1 MRIVITVPLMMLFAL
16 NPALAA
22 TGAPDTGA
30 MNELLRIFENTAGQ
44 WPAIIKPVT
53 TWLFWTLV
61 TISWA
66 WGFGEMAL
74 KGADV
79 KELLAELFKR
89 TFMIGFFWWLLISAP
104 QLAAAIVNGFTWI
117 GGKLAG
123 NSLAYTSISPSSIF
137 DIGIS
142 LVTKILKKLSITNP
156 VDSLGYVLVAIGI
169 VVIFAFI
176 TLQLMVLIIQ
186 YYFFLNAGVVMMG
199 FLGHEWSR
207 EYGINY
213 FKLMIG
219 LGVKYLTMQLIIVL
233 TLDITQGWLKESDLT
248 WTQLV
253 IILPTMII
261 IWGLIREV
269 PQMAQSLVSGS
280 DQTTGNAV
288 AGAMQAAAAMAA
300 IAAGAFA
307 AAGGGSKMMQ
317 GAGNMSQLLQG
328 AWNEASG
335 GEGGGD
341 GEASTNESDPAT
353 GTPPDSASSDSGG
366 DDGASNEGSEAGYDS
381 GSSDNASEAG
391 FGNDSNEPN
400 NEGPQTND
408 SAQSGSPSET
418 SSSADNGSTANSEN
432 SSGANGSGSDNA
444 SGNAGV
450 SSSAPKKGFAATAA
464 LAASIAGKAIGN
476 ELKGSAK
483 NAFKSGMSKFTAP
496 FSTPSNSVTGRA
508 AQSLNPNKST
518 NEGRAESSSSVPWMQ
533 QSGGFQN
540 LSSQAQQQARNNFN
554 EWKEDPGH
562 TFGLDDYVSYTQD
575 KNNHE

>member
-1 MRIVITVPLMMLFAL
+1 MRIVITVLFIMLFAL

-44 WPAIIKPVT
+44 WPAIIQPIT
-53 TWLFWTLV
+53 TWLFWSLV

-74 KGADV
+74 KGADI

-89 TFMIGFFWWLLISAP
+89 TFMVGFFWWLLISAP
-104 QLAAAIVNGFTWI
+104 RLAAAIVNGFTWI
-117 GGKLAG
+117 GGQLAG
-123 NSLAYTSISPSSIF
+123 SSAAYTSISPSSIF

-142 LVTKILKKLSITNP
+142 LVTKILKKLSVTDPI
-156 VDSLGYVLVAIGI
+156 DSLGYVLVAIGI
-169 VVIFAFI
+169 IVIFAFI

-233 TLDITQGWLKESDLT
+233 TLDITQRWLKESDLT
-248 WTQLV
+248 WTQLI

-269 PQMAQSLVSGS
+269 PQMAQSLVSGT

-307 AAGGGSKMMQ
+307 AAGGASKMMQ

-335 GEGGGD
+335 GD

-353 GTPPDSASSDSGG
+353 GPPPDSASNDSGDNNGASDGESDSGS
-366 DDGASNEGSEAGYDS
+366 GAESSSSN
-381 GSSDNASEAG
+381 NAT
-391 FGNDSNEPN
+391 SNAEP
-400 NEGPQTND
+400 
-408 SAQSGSPSET
+408 SPS
-418 SSSADNGSTANSEN
+418 NS
-432 SSGANGSGSDNA
+432 
-444 SGNAGV
+444 
-450 SSSAPKKGFAATAA
+450 KKSFAAKATLTAG
-464 LAASIAGKAIGN
+464 IAGKAIGN
-476 ELKGSAK
+476 EIKGSAK

-496 FSTPSNSVTGRA
+496 FSTPSNSIIGRA
-508 AQSLNPNKST
+508 AQSIKS
-518 NEGRAESSSSVPWMQ
+518 
-533 QSGGFQN
+533 
-540 LSSQAQQQARNNFN
+540 
-554 EWKEDPGH
+554 K
-562 TFGLDDYVSYTQD
+562 D
-575 KNNHE
+575 K

>member
-1 MRIVITVPLMMLFAL
+1 MRIVITVFIMLFAL

-44 WPAIIKPVT
+44 WPAIIQPIT
-53 TWLFWTLV
+53 TWLFWSLV

-79 KELLAELFKR
+79 KALLAELFKR
-89 TFMIGFFWWLLISAP
+89 TFMVGFFWWLLISAP
-104 QLAAAIVNGFTWI
+104 RLAAAIVNGFTWI
-117 GGKLAG
+117 GGQLAG
-123 NSLAYTSISPSSIF
+123 SSAAYTSISPSSIF

-142 LVTKILKKLSITNP
+142 LVTKILKKLSVTDPI
-156 VDSLGYVLVAIGI
+156 DSLGYVLVAIGI
-169 VVIFAFI
+169 IVIFAFI

-233 TLDITQGWLKESDLT
+233 TLDITQRWLKESDLT
-248 WTQLV
+248 WTQLI

-269 PQMAQSLVSGS
+269 PQMAQSLVSGT

-307 AAGGGSKMMQ
+307 AAGGASKMMQ

-335 GEGGGD
+335 GD

-353 GTPPDSASSDSGG
+353 GPPPDSASNDSGG
-366 DDGASNEGSEAGYDS
+366 DNGASDGESDS
-381 GSSDNASEAG
+381 GSGAESSSSNNAT
-391 FGNDSNEPN
+391 SNAEP
-400 NEGPQTND
+400 
-408 SAQSGSPSET
+408 SPS
-418 SSSADNGSTANSEN
+418 NS
-432 SSGANGSGSDNA
+432 
-444 SGNAGV
+444 
-450 SSSAPKKGFAATAA
+450 KKSFAAKAA
-464 LAASIAGKAIGN
+464 LTAGIAGKAIGN
-476 ELKGSAK
+476 EIKGSAK

-496 FSTPSNSVTGRA
+496 FSTPSNSIIGRA
-508 AQSLNPNKST
+508 AQSIKS
-518 NEGRAESSSSVPWMQ
+518 
-533 QSGGFQN
+533 
-540 LSSQAQQQARNNFN
+540 
-554 EWKEDPGH
+554 K
-562 TFGLDDYVSYTQD
+562 D
-575 KNNHE
+575 K

>member
-1 MRIVITVPLMMLFAL
+1 
-16 NPALAA
+16 
-22 TGAPDTGA
+22 
-30 MNELLRIFENTAGQ
+30 
-44 WPAIIKPVT
+44 
-53 TWLFWTLV
+53 
-61 TISWA
+61 
-66 WGFGEMAL
+66 
-74 KGADV
+74 
-79 KELLAELFKR
+79 
-89 TFMIGFFWWLLISAP
+89 
-104 QLAAAIVNGFTWI
+104 
-117 GGKLAG
+117 
-123 NSLAYTSISPSSIF
+123 
-137 DIGIS
+137 
-142 LVTKILKKLSITNP
+142 
-156 VDSLGYVLVAIGI
+156 VLVAIGI

-248 WTQLV
+248 WTQLI

-307 AAGGGSKMMQ
+307 AAGGGAGMAQ

-335 GEGGGD
+335 GEGGGGD
-341 GEASTNESDPAT
+341 DDEASTNESDPAT
-353 GTPPDSASSDSGG
+353 GTSPDSASSDSGG
-366 DDGASNEGSEAGYDS
+366 DDGAQK
-381 GSSDNASEAG
+381 NA
-391 FGNDSNEPN
+391 NDP
-400 NEGPQTND
+400 
-408 SAQSGSPSET
+408 AQSGSPSEA
-418 SSSADNGSTANSEN
+418 SSSADNGS
-432 SSGANGSGSDNA
+432 SDNA
-444 SGNAGV
+444 SGNAG
-450 SSSAPKKGFAATAA
+450 SSSAPNKGFAATAA
-464 LAASIAGKAIGN
+464 LAAGIAGKAIGN

-496 FSTPSNSVTGRA
+496 FSTPSNSVMGRA
-508 AQSLNPNKST
+508 AQSIKSRNK
-518 NEGRAESSSSVPWMQ
+518 
-533 QSGGFQN
+533 
-540 LSSQAQQQARNNFN
+540 
-554 EWKEDPGH
+554 
-562 TFGLDDYVSYTQD
+562 
-575 KNNHE
+575 

>member
-1 MRIVITVPLMMLFAL
+1 MRIVITVLFIMLFAL

-44 WPAIIKPVT
+44 WPAIIQPIT
-53 TWLFWTLV
+53 TWLFWSLV

-74 KGADV
+74 KGADI

-89 TFMIGFFWWLLISAP
+89 TFMVGFFWWLLISAP

-117 GGKLAG
+117 GGQLAG
-123 NSLAYTSISPSSIF
+123 SSAAYTSISPSSIF

-142 LVTKILKKLSITNP
+142 LVTKILKKLSLTNP

-219 LGVKYLTMQLIIVL
+219 LGVKYLTMELIIVL

-248 WTQLV
+248 WTQLI

-300 IAAGAFA
+300 IAAGAYA
-307 AAGGGSKMMQ
+307 ATGGASGGMR

-328 AWNEASG
+328 AWNEATG
-335 GEGGGD
+335 GEGDGGGD
-341 GEASTNESDPAT
+341 GDEASTNESDPAT
-353 GTPPDSASSDSGG
+353 GTPPDSASSDSGS
-366 DDGASNEGSEAGYDS
+366 DDGAGNRGSEADYDS
-381 GSSDNASEAG
+381 
-391 FGNDSNEPN
+391 DS
-400 NEGPQTND
+400 G
-408 SAQSGSPSET
+408 AA
-418 SSSADNGSTANSEN
+418 SSSSSNATGNAEPSQSN
-432 SSGANGSGSDNA
+432 SSR
-444 SGNAGV
+444 
-450 SSSAPKKGFAATAA
+450 GFTATAA
-464 LAASIAGKAIGN
+464 LAASIAGRAIGH

-483 NAFKSGMSKFTAP
+483 NAFTSGLSKFTAP
-496 FSTPSNSVTGRA
+496 FSTPSNSALGRA
-508 AQSLNPNKST
+508 AQSIN
-518 NEGRAESSSSVPWMQ
+518 
-533 QSGGFQN
+533 
-540 LSSQAQQQARNNFN
+540 ARNR
-554 EWKEDPGH
+554 
-562 TFGLDDYVSYTQD
+562 
-575 KNNHE
+575 

>member
-1 MRIVITVPLMMLFAL
+1 MRIVITAVFIMLFAL

-44 WPAIIKPVT
+44 WPAIIQPIT
-53 TWLFWTLV
+53 TWLFWSLV

-89 TFMIGFFWWLLISAP
+89 TFMVGFFWWLLISAP
-104 QLAAAIVNGFTWI
+104 ALAAAIVNGFTWI
-117 GGKLAG
+117 GGQLAG
-123 NSLAYTSISPSSIF
+123 SSSAYTSISPSSIF

-142 LVTKILKKLSITNP
+142 LVTKILKKLSVTDPI
-156 VDSLGYVLVAIGI
+156 DSLGYVLVAIGI
-169 VVIFAFI
+169 IVIFAFI

-233 TLDITQGWLKESDLT
+233 TLDITQRWLKESDLT
-248 WTQLV
+248 WTQLI

-261 IWGLIREV
+261 LWGLIREV

-288 AGAMQAAAAMAA
+288 AGAMQAAAATAA

-307 AAGGGSKMMQ
+307 AAGGASGMSSKMMQ
-317 GAGNMSQLLQG
+317 GAGNMAQLLQG

-335 GEGGGD
+335 GDGDDSGD

-353 GTPPDSASSDSGG
+353 GSPPDSASSDSGG
-366 DDGASNEGSEAGYDS
+366 DDGASDGGGEAGYNS
-381 GSSDNASEAG
+381 GNGDNASEA
-391 FGNDSNEPN
+391 S
-400 NEGPQTND
+400 
-408 SAQSGSPSET
+408 SGV
-418 SSSADNGSTANSEN
+418 DNGSAA
-432 SSGANGSGSDNA
+432 SSSSSNA
-444 SGNAGV
+444 TGNAEPSPSK
-450 SSSAPKKGFAATAA
+450 SSRGFAATAA
-464 LAASIAGKAIGN
+464 LAAGIAGKAVGN

-483 NAFKSGMSKFTAP
+483 NAFKSGLSKFTAP
-496 FSTPSNSVTGRA
+496 LSTPSNSVIGRA
-508 AQSLNPNKST
+508 AQSIKSR
-518 NEGRAESSSSVPWMQ
+518 NE
-533 QSGGFQN
+533 
-540 LSSQAQQQARNNFN
+540 
-554 EWKEDPGH
+554 
-562 TFGLDDYVSYTQD
+562 
-575 KNNHE
+575 